1 VSARKL
7 CTELWT
13 RLWTG
18 TASLALAAV
27 VWTPPVLVVT
37 SGVLPRPWPLVVAVL
52 LVVVEANVI
61 GWWLSRPAF
70 APLDDDFGDDDMPYG
85 AARGA

>member
-1 VSARKL
+1 MR
-7 CTELWT
+7 ELWT

-18 TASLALAAV
+18 MASLVLAAV

-37 SGVLPRPWPLVVAVL
+37 SGILPRPWP

-70 APLDDDFGDDDMPYG
+70 PPLDDDFGDDDMPYG
-85 AARGA
+85 AGRSA